1 MLSLQDAIS
10 IVEYQIKVIADRW
23 NEVCEVC
30 SEANINAVDKE
41 LFMGRQF
48 LNPYAFYGLPDEA
61 SHLQQIAGACLN
73 RNG

>member
-10 IVEYQIKVIADRW
+10 IVEYQIKVIAGRW
-23 NEVCEVC
+23 NEVC